1 MNGKSSA
8 HHARPRNG
16 TQISCCFRKNFRNGI
31 RPMKTSC
38 STRMSTHERWL
49 ETTRYQSRRL
59 RPSSPS
65 ACSRR
70 TPIAR
75 KINPLQRIQASAS
88 AVMPRLTQARHCR
101 TGTISFA
108 TATIM
113 SSGTQKTTFA
123 TISDRVM
130 TPFSVEPRL
139 CTVDE
144 FLAAGG
150 MRLCPVPTSS
160 GATMP
165 LELSALEARVI
176 GCLLEK
182 QVATPDQYP
191 LSLNALVNA
200 CNQRSNRDPVLNL
213 EEREVQAVVDGLMR
227 KQLVLEKS
235 GFGSRVPKYHQLF
248 CNTQFGSL
256 QFSPQQTAIVCELLL
271 RGPQTPGELRTHA
284 ARLAPIRDVSEVEA
298 AVEDLMTRPE
308 GPYVVRLAREPGRRE
323 SRYAQLFTGE
333 PVQALAPEPGGFG
346 AESSATAPDL
356 VAR

>member
-1 MNGKSSA
+1 
-8 HHARPRNG
+8 
-16 TQISCCFRKNFRNGI
+16 
-31 RPMKTSC
+31 
-38 STRMSTHERWL
+38 
-49 ETTRYQSRRL
+49 
-59 RPSSPS
+59 
-65 ACSRR
+65 
-70 TPIAR
+70 
-75 KINPLQRIQASAS
+75 
-88 AVMPRLTQARHCR
+88 
-101 TGTISFA
+101 
-108 TATIM
+108 
-113 SSGTQKTTFA
+113 
-123 TISDRVM
+123 
-130 TPFSVEPRL
+130 
-139 CTVDE
+139 
-144 FLAAGG
+144 
-150 MRLCPVPTSS
+150 
-160 GATMP
+160 MP

-182 QVATPDQYP
+182 QVTTPDQYP

-308 GPYVVRLAREPGRRE
+308 GPFVAKLAREPGRRE

-333 PVQALAPEPGGFG
+333 PAQAGPAEPSGPGS
-346 AESSATAPDL
+346 ESSAAEPGL
-356 VAR
+356 VARVTALEQEVAQLRGVVEALQAQSYKAG